1 MASPGRSWPFRFEE
15 TLALTRVR
23 TRLIVRQPEIMFWVF
38 AFPVLLAV
46 VLGFAFRTSGPADS
60 VAGMR
65 AGADAEALAA
75 QLAGEPGI
83 VLRRFTDVGAG
94 RLALR
99 SGAIDVLVEPGSPPV
114 LHVQAARPEAET
126 ARLRVLRALELPPPA
141 ARVDGARVEAVS
153 ETGARYID
161 FLLPGLIGLNVYG
174 TGLWA
179 IGFGVADA
187 RQKKLLRRLLVTPMR
202 RSSYLASFILFRL
215 LFLGLEV
222 GIITGFGV
230 WALDVPLRG
239 SLLTFGV
246 VTLVGAMCYAGIGML
261 AVARVKTIEGAS
273 GMINLATVP
282 VWLFSGVFFSYER
295 FPEIV
300 QPLIRALPLTPLN
313 DALRD
318 IMLDGASLTAVLPDL
333 AIVLAWGVVSFA
345 AGLRLFRWE

>member
-1 MASPGRSWPFRFEE
+1 MPRLEE

-46 VLGFAFRTSGPADS
+46 VLGFAFRTSGAADS
-60 VAGMR
+60 RVGVR
-65 AGADAEALAA
+65 AGAAGDVLAA
-75 QLAGEPGI
+75 RLAAESGI
-83 VLRRFTDVGAG
+83 ELRRFDDPESARV
-94 RLALR
+94 ALR
-99 SGAIDVLVEPGSPPV
+99 SGAIDVLVDPGDPPV

-126 ARLRVLRALELPPPA
+126 ARLRVLRNLELPPAGSRTEA
-141 ARVDGARVEAVS
+141 ARVENVE

-215 LFLGLEV
+215 LFLALEV
-222 GIITGFGV
+222 GSITAFGV

-239 SLLTFGV
+239 NVLTFAL
-246 VTLVGAMCYAGIGML
+246 VTLLGAMSYAGIGML

-295 FPEIV
+295 FPEAV
-300 QPLIRALPLTPLN
+300 HPLLRALPLTPLN
-313 DALRD
+313 DALRA
-318 IMLDGASLTAVLPDL
+318 IMLDGASLAAVLPDV
-333 AIVLAWGVVSFA
+333 AIVLGWGVISFA
-345 AGLRLFRWE
+345 AALRLFRWE

>member
-1 MASPGRSWPFRFEE
+1 MPRLEE

-38 AFPVLLAV
+38 AFPVLLAL
-46 VLGFAFRTSGPADS
+46 VLGFAFRTTGPADS
-60 VAGMR
+60 IVGIR
-65 AGADAEALAA
+65 SGADGDGLASRI
-75 QLAGEPGI
+75 QTEPGI
-83 VLRRFTDVGAG
+83 ALRRFDDPESA
-94 RLALR
+94 RIALR
-99 SGAIDVLVEPGSPPV
+99 SGAIDVLVDAGTPPV
-114 LHVQAARPEAET
+114 LHVQPARPEAET
-126 ARLRVLRALELPPPA
+126 ARLRVLRALELPPAGSRGEA
-141 ARVDGARVEAVS
+141 ARIEPVA

-202 RSSYLASFILFRL
+202 RSSYLASFMLFRL

-222 GIITGFGV
+222 ATITAFGV
-230 WALDVPLRG
+230 WALGVPLRG
-239 SLLTFGV
+239 HLLTFGV
-246 VTLVGAMCYAGIGML
+246 VTLVGAMSYAGIGML
-261 AVARVKTIEGAS
+261 AVARVKSIEGAS

-295 FPEIV
+295 FPAAV
-300 QPLIRALPLTPLN
+300 QPLLRALPLTPLN

-318 IMLDGASLTAVLPDL
+318 IMLDGASLASVLPDL

-345 AGLRLFRWE
+345 AAIRLFRWE

>member
-1 MASPGRSWPFRFEE
+1 MADAPFRLEE

-23 TRLIVRQPEIMFWVF
+23 MRLIARQPEIMFWVF
-38 AFPVLLAV
+38 AFPVLLAL
-46 VLGFAFRTSGPADS
+46 VLGFAFRTTGPADS
-60 VAGMR
+60 IVGIR
-65 AGADAEALAA
+65 SGAEGDALAA
-75 QLAGEPGI
+75 LVDAEPG
-83 VLRRFTDVGAG
+83 VTLRRFDDAESA
-94 RLALR
+94 RIALR
-99 SGAIDVLVEPGSPPV
+99 SGAIDVLIEPGMPPV
-114 LHVQAARPEAET
+114 LHVQPARPEAET
-126 ARLRVLRALELPPPA
+126 ARLRVLRALELPP
-141 ARVDGARVEAVS
+141 VGARAETARSAAVA

-202 RSSYLASFILFRL
+202 RSSYLASFMLFRL

-222 GIITGFGV
+222 ATITAFGV
-230 WALDVPLRG
+230 WVLDVPLRG
-239 SLLTFGV
+239 SLLTFAF
-246 VTLVGAMCYAGIGML
+246 VTLLGATCYAGIGML

-295 FPEIV
+295 FPAAV
-300 QPLIRALPLTPLN
+300 QPLLRALPLTPLN

-318 IMLDGASLTAVLPDL
+318 IMLDGASLASVLPDL
-333 AIVLAWGVVSFA
+333 AIVVVWGVVSFVA
-345 AGLRLFRWE
+345 AIRVFRWE